1 MFYQKGPS
9 FFFTKMKPSHIILN
23 HLSHVTHLKT
33 QDFKAHGDHLGD
45 LNGESDVGADDVP
58 HGLQGDWL
66 LFLL

>member
-1 MFYQKGPS
+1 
-9 FFFTKMKPSHIILN
+9 MKSSLVILS

-45 LNGESDVGADDVP
+45 LNGESDVGAYDVP

-66 LFLL
+66 LFSL